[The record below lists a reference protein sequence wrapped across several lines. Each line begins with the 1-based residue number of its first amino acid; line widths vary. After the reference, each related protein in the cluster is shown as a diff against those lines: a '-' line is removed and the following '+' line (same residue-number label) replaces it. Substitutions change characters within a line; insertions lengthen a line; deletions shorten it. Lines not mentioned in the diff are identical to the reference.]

1 MDTLLLTHWMS
12 SSGEPRLQQYF
23 NDTKSIKLY
32 TNITYH
38 TKKQTL
44 SSLYITMLK
53 ARTHTGKKAGK
64 SAAPINKEIPVETDI
79 QLHPSPHSVGKNLI
93 CCLLCKLSR
102 QEDFIS
108 YLPHLNPIRNHIS
121 FSLFIGQ
128 KNTELCTQ
136 TIAFLSPGGWAPGF
150 NPWNCLHIFSAENQG
165 GLAHQLGKP
174 LIKQA
179 S

>member
-1 MDTLLLTHWMS
+1 METLLLTHWMS

-64 SAAPINKEIPVETDI
+64 SAAPINKEIPVTTDI

-93 CCLLCKLSR
+93 CCLLRKLSR

-108 YLPHLNPIRNHIS
+108 YLPHLKSDKKSHIFQLIYRS
-121 FSLFIGQ
+121 E
-128 KNTELCTQ
+128 KCRMLCAQ
-136 TIAFLSPGGWAPGF
+136 RIAFLSRG
-150 NPWNCLHIFSAENQG
+150 G
-165 GLAHQLGKP
+165 GLPGSIFDTASTSFQLK
-174 LIKQA
+174 IN
-179 S
+179 

>member
-108 YLPHLNPIRNHIS
+108 YLPHLKS
-121 FSLFIGQ
+121 DKKS
-128 KNTELCTQ
+128 
-136 TIAFLSPGGWAPGF
+136 
-150 NPWNCLHIFSAENQG
+150 HIFQLIYRSEKCRALYSENCFSIPRGVGSRVQS
-165 GLAHQLGKP
+165 LKLPPHLFSWKSRRPCTSVGKTP
-174 LIKQA
+174 H
-179 S
+179 